1 MNFVNK
7 IELSDQ
13 KYQNNV
19 NVRYESYKGNFLY
32 TMKEFVSSLTYHQS
46 MYFMSNIF
54 LKDKIDGVRVT
65 QFQLAYIRNT
75 THNSHKNLVTL
86 CCEVNYMWRGNQD
99 LEMQEWEDCTNPNKT
114 RMIAI
119 IMLVTKNNPQRYK

>member
-1 MNFVNK
+1 MMK
-7 IELSDQ
+7 IISGISYALWGTLCHNGIDCQS
-13 KYQNNV
+13 NV
-19 NVRYESYKGNFLY
+19 
-32 TMKEFVSSLTYHQS
+32 
-46 MYFMSNIF
+46 FMSNRF

-65 QFQLAYIRNT
+65 QFQLAYIRDT

-86 CCEVNYMWRGNQD
+86 CREVNYMWRGNQD

-119 IMLVTKNNPQRYK
+119 IMLVSKNKPQGSN